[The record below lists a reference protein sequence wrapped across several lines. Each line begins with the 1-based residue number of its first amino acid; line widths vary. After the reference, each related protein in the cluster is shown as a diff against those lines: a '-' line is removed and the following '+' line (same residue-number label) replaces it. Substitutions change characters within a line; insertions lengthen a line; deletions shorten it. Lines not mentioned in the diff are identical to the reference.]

1 MTAWLMAAMALA
13 AHPGTE
19 AEAEAEAGAKV
30 ARAEVCLIQ
39 IESLIVEASQET
51 GRVAGPSWFIRDW
64 WIARLP
70 EPGQP
75 GALGEAARRQAV
87 ADAPARKE
95 ADPEAFAAERRSCV
109 SEAIDAGAV
118 PGMGG

>member
-13 AHPGTE
+13 ADPQ
-19 AEAEAEAGAKV
+19 AEAASKA
-30 ARAEVCLIQ
+30 ARAEACLVQ

-64 WIARLP
+64 WIARLA

-75 GALGEAARRQAV
+75 GALSEAARRQAV

-95 ADPEAFAAERRSCV
+95 ADPQAFAAERRSCIN
-109 SEAIDAGAV
+109 EAIDAGAV
-118 PGMGG
+118 PGMGGRA

>member
-1 MTAWLMAAMALA
+1 MTAWLMATMMLA
-13 AHPGTE
+13 ADPG
-19 AEAEAEAGAKV
+19 ADAAAKA
-30 ARAEVCLIQ
+30 ARAETCLAQ

-70 EPGQP
+70 EAGQP
-75 GALGEAARRQAV
+75 GALSEAARRQAV
-87 ADAPARKE
+87 ADAPDRKE
-95 ADPEAFAAERRSCV
+95 ADPQAFAEERRSCIT
-109 SEAIDAGAV
+109 EAIDAGAV

>member
-1 MTAWLMAAMALA
+1 MTVWLMAATMALA
-13 AHPGTE
+13 ADPQ
-19 AEAEAEAGAKV
+19 AEAAAKA
-30 ARAEVCLIQ
+30 ARAETCLVQ

-64 WIARLP
+64 WVARLP
-70 EPGQP
+70 EAGQP
-75 GALGEAARRQAV
+75 GALSEAARRQAG

-95 ADPEAFAAERRSCV
+95 ADPQAFAEERRSCIT
-109 SEAIDAGAV
+109 EAIDAGAV

>member
-1 MTAWLMAAMALA
+1 MTAWLMAVVVLTAD
-13 AHPGTE
+13 PQ
-19 AEAEAEAGAKV
+19 AEAATKA
-30 ARAEVCLIQ
+30 ARAETCLVQ
-39 IESLIVEASQET
+39 IETLIVEASQET

-64 WIARLP
+64 WIARLA

-75 GALGEAARRQAV
+75 GALTEEARRRAV

-95 ADPEAFAAERRSCV
+95 AAPDAFAEERRGCIT
-109 SEAIDAGAV
+109 EAIDAGAV

>member
-1 MTAWLMAAMALA
+1 MTVWLMAATMMVA
-13 AHPGTE
+13 ADPG
-19 AEAEAEAGAKV
+19 ADAAAKA
-30 ARAEVCLIQ
+30 ARAETCLVQ

-64 WIARLP
+64 WVARLP
-70 EPGQP
+70 EAGQP
-75 GALGEAARRQAV
+75 GALSEAARRQAV

-95 ADPEAFAAERRSCV
+95 ADPQAFAEERRSCIT
-109 SEAIDAGAV
+109 EAIDAGAV

>member
-1 MTAWLMAAMALA
+1 MTAWLMAAMALTADPQAEGA
-13 AHPGTE
+13 AKP
-19 AEAEAEAGAKV
+19 
-30 ARAEVCLIQ
+30 ARAETCLVQ
-39 IESLIVEASQET
+39 IETLIVEASQET

-75 GALGEAARRQAV
+75 GALSEAQRRQAV
-87 ADAPARKE
+87 MDAPARK
-95 ADPEAFAAERRSCV
+95 AVDPEAFAEERRGCIT
-109 SEAIDAGAV
+109 EAIDAGAV

>member
-1 MTAWLMAAMALA
+1 MTVWLMAATMALA
-13 AHPGTE
+13 ADPQ
-19 AEAEAEAGAKV
+19 AEAAAKA
-30 ARAEVCLIQ
+30 ARAETCLVQ

-64 WIARLP
+64 WVARLP
-70 EPGQP
+70 EAGQP
-75 GALGEAARRQAV
+75 GALSEAARRQAV

-95 ADPEAFAAERRSCV
+95 ADPQAFAEERRSCIT
-109 SEAIDAGAV
+109 EAIDAGAV

>member
-1 MTAWLMAAMALA
+1 MTAWLMGAMALA
-13 AHPGTE
+13 AVPATE
-19 AEAEAEAGAKV
+19 ATTKA
-30 ARAEVCLIQ
+30 ARAEICLAQ

-75 GALGEAARRQAV
+75 GALSEEARRKAV
-87 ADAPARKE
+87 ADAAARKE
-95 ADPEAFAAERRSCV
+95 ADPDAFAAERRSCI

>member
-1 MTAWLMAAMALA
+1 MRDDNDGLA
-13 AHPGTE
+13 HGGDDDAGGGPGGGRGGET
-19 AEAEAEAGAKV
+19 
-30 ARAEVCLIQ
+30 CLVQ

-75 GALGEAARRQAV
+75 GALSEEARRKAV

-95 ADPEAFAAERRSCV
+95 ADPDAFAAERRSCI

>member
-1 MTAWLMAAMALA
+1 MTAWLMAAMMMLA
-13 AHPGTE
+13 ADPG
-19 AEAEAEAGAKV
+19 ADAAAKA
-30 ARAEVCLIQ
+30 ARAETCLVQ

-75 GALGEAARRQAV
+75 GALSEEARRKAV

-95 ADPEAFAAERRSCV
+95 ADPDAFAAERRSCI